1 MIVDALML
9 KNMSKIKNHIAAVG
23 NMVKEV
29 ALCAL
34 TALCLYAFF
43 GGYIVAMFSGK
54 LPLMKDNEPAKMC
67 AVFQD
72 GMTYG
77 SDSILSID
85 AYHEKTK
92 QIFDV
97 VKCK

>member
-1 MIVDALML
+1 M
-9 KNMSKIKNHIAAVG
+9 KIGHISNHIAAVW

-29 ALCAL
+29 MLCAL

-54 LPLMKDNEPAKMC
+54 LPMMQDNEPAKMC

-85 AYHEKTK
+85 AYHEKTG
-92 QIFDV
+92 QIFDYQ
-97 VKCK
+97 KCQ

>member
-1 MIVDALML
+1 M
-9 KNMSKIKNHIAAVG
+9 KIGQTNNHIATVV

-54 LPLMKDNEPAKMC
+54 LPLMQNNEPAKMC

-72 GMTYG
+72 GTIYG
-77 SDSILSID
+77 RDSTLSID
-85 AYHEKTK
+85 SYHEKTN
-92 QIFDV
+92 QSFYYEA
-97 VKCK
+97 CE